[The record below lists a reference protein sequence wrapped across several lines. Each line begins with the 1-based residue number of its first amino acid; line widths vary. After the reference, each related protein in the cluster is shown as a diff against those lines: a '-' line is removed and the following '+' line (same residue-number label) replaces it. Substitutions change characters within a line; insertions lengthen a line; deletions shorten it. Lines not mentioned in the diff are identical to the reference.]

1 MRYLILVFLLF
12 AGCGEVPKPEVS
24 GERNLEK
31 EKKRILTKPTSDEIP
46 EEFQTEKRLALV
58 IGNDEYE
65 NFTNLDN
72 AQNDARDIGKT
83 LEKLDFEVFRVFNGN
98 QKEMG
103 NKIVS
108 FGNLLKQNG
117 GVGLIFYAGHGLETA
132 GQNYL
137 VPVDANIT
145 SEIQIS
151 MNAISLES
159 VLKVLEGAEN
169 RLNIVILD
177 ACRNDPTSSFRS
189 LQNGGL
195 VAPPTASGTYI
206 AYSADVGQVAEDGSW
221 KNGTFTK
228 HLLATLK
235 FEGVKLN
242 DVFKNVR
249 LEVEEETDGKKSPAS
264 YDKTTG
270 DFYFRLPSSTQ
281 TVTSSETVISSE
293 TKISPDGRNDN
304 TPEVISIGENKIG
317 TSSVVFEE
325 RSKFSLGI
333 STSPADAIVKVNGK
347 SFKSGSLL
355 ERGKYQISISKRGYE
370 TYKYNLE
377 LQKDEVLD
385 FTLQKTHFKLKI
397 DVTNVYPEGVVF
409 DFENVNFTNGMKLK
423 RGKYKFKVSKR
434 GFHSK
439 EGKIDLQNDMT
450 LKMTLEKISVPKPKV
465 VETPKPKV
473 VTLSRK
479 GEWDKRIYRGE
490 RSYSKFSTNLV
501 KDNFTN
507 LVWQKSGSSNFMNWE
522 SAKKYCE
529 NLSLDGYSDFRL
541 PTVKELY
548 YLADRSKYDPAVD
561 SNYFNLKSNYYWSIT
576 KYHNGSSSS
585 WAVRFK
591 DGDGNWGYKTHLHF
605 AACILDL

>member
-206 AYSADVGQVAEDGSW
+206 AYSADVGQVAEDGSG

-228 HLLATLK
+228 HLLATLQ

-249 LEVEEETDGKKSPAS
+249 LEVEKETDKKQSPAS

-270 DFYFRLPSSTQ
+270 DFYFRLPVVSSGSEKSST
-281 TVTSSETVISSE
+281 SE

-317 TSSVVFEE
+317 TSTVVFEE
-325 RSKFSLGI
+325 RSKFSLAI

-347 SFKSGSLL
+347 SFSSGSLL

-370 TYKYNLE
+370 TYKHNLE
-377 LQKDEVLD
+377 LQKDEVFD
-385 FTLQKTHFKLKI
+385 FTLQKTHFKLQI

-409 DFENVNFTNGMKLK
+409 DFENVNFTNGMQLK

-439 EGKIDLQNDMT
+439 EGEIDLQNDMT
-450 LKMTLEKISVPKPKV
+450 LKMTLEKISVPKPKTV
-465 VETPKPKV
+465 TSSRVER
-473 VTLSRK
+473 SK

-507 LVWQKSGSSNFMNWE
+507 LVWQKSGSSNSMNWE

-561 SNYFNLKSNYYWSIT
+561 SNYFNLKSNWYWSIT
-576 KYHNGSSSS
+576 KYHNSSSDS
-585 WAVRFK
+585 WFVTFK
-591 DGDGNWGYKTHLHF
+591 YGNGNWDNRSYDYF
-605 AACILDL
+605 AVCVLDL